1 MNKYIFLVLNW
12 MIIGL
17 FASCYDDQGNYDYD
31 YIQSVMLKGE
41 LKDTVVTRG
50 RVLTLKPDIVK
61 ITTRGG
67 NDTTAVNLEQ
77 YDYLWYTYNETTG
90 KRDTLGNLLLSG

>member
-31 YIQSVMLKGE
+31 YIQSVML
-41 LKDTVVTRG
+41 
-50 RVLTLKPDIVK
+50 
-61 ITTRGG
+61 
-67 NDTTAVNLEQ
+67 
-77 YDYLWYTYNETTG
+77 
-90 KRDTLGNLLLSG
+90 